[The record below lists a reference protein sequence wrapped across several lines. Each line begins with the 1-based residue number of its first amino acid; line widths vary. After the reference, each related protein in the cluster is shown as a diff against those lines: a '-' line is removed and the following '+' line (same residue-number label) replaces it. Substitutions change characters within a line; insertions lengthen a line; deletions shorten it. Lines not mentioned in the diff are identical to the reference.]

1 MGYPGLTDVFSD
13 DVLNLLLLE
22 TTLDDQ
28 SSATVYGT
36 TGTQLS
42 EQVSS
47 NVLLSSLHALADIG
61 NVGEDSLSV
70 AFSHTLRRGNLV
82 ALCSGGNVVGVPL
95 SELVEETSEEHTVAN
110 GLGLIV
116 GPDTSSFMHVTLLLL
131 RNLLNLIAFLELE
144 LLQLL
149 GEVVLLRSLDLLLL
163 LLEGQVETSILG
175 GGSIV
180 GRSCVGVGVGI
191 GICVVD
197 LLGLLLLLLEQGK
210 VEGTVLRC
218 GDFLS
223 GCRLRVSKGLKGG
236 RKRRRTRRVGL
247 SRVLGFFGSVDHGH
261 GTVSVDYY
269 LFVGKSNGFA
279 RFAFGWCL

>member
-1 MGYPGLTDVFSD
+1 VTYSTKKNLVREHIYARVGYPKLTDVFSD

-47 NVLLSSLHALADIG
+47 DVLLSSLHALADVG

-82 ALCSGGNVVGVPL
+82 ALCSGGNMVGVPL
-95 SELVEETSEEHTVAN
+95 GELVEETSEEHTVAN

-116 GPDTSSFMHVTLLLL
+116 GPDTCSFMHVTLLLL

-144 LLQLL
+144 LLKLL
-149 GEVVLLRSLDLLLL
+149 GEVVLLGSLDLLLL
-163 LLEGQVETSILG
+163 LLEGQVETPILG
-175 GGSIV
+175 GGSIFS
-180 GRSCVGVGVGI
+180 RSCVGVGI

-197 LLGLLLLLLEQGK
+197 LLGLLLLLFKQGK
-210 VEGTVLRC
+210 VEGTVLSC

-223 GCRLRVSKGLKGG
+223 G
-236 RKRRRTRRVGL
+236 RRVGL

-269 LFVGKSNGFA
+269 LFVGKSNRFA